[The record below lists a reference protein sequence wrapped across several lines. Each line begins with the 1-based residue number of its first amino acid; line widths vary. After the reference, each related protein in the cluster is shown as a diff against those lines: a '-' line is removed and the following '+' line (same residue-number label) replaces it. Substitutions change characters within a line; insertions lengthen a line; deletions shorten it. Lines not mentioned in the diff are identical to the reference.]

1 MISKKEFA
9 KCIKQA
15 LKNPHGTVWFEM
27 GRLKHGEMLCLV
39 FGWED
44 CYDSIEEYQ
53 IKEGDTFYTL
63 CAKLAFN
70 GDDLQCDYDIDWIMP
85 YDEETGVVWD
95 TSMAVVGAGDADF
108 YNKEAEAIIDRYD
121 NGVIKGV
128 NLK

>member
-9 KCIKQA
+9 KCIKKA
-15 LKNPHGTVWFEM
+15 LGNPHGTVWFEM

-63 CAKLAFN
+63 CAKLA
-70 GDDLQCDYDIDWIMP
+70 GK
-85 YDEETGVVWD
+85 T
-95 TSMAVVGAGDADF
+95 
-108 YNKEAEAIIDRYD
+108 
-121 NGVIKGV
+121 
-128 NLK
+128 